1 MLVLSKIRL
10 LIINDIYTCM
20 YTYLYTVYSE
30 LCKMDTDKQSLVLPV
45 DASPLWLYGKT
56 KKREKR
62 MEKILLSQA

>member
-1 MLVLSKIRL
+1 
-10 LIINDIYTCM
+10 M

-45 DASPLWLYGKT
+45 DASPLWLYDKT